1 MVTSLTELLRALRH
15 FVSLENDPRIRII
28 SELTSIISSFDLTD
42 QSIPQLLRLPWQRR
56 TTSRSP
62 FLSWRL
68 HHDFKWPAL
77 VLGVLA
83 ELNAQNF
90 MWKQLP
96 SVRLS
101 VTAYRRLNFFCQVAL
116 NFVKKD
122 SVTVVLRWASKWMSD
137 RMARSSGLIRV
148 KFGIRNAAWP

>member
-62 FLSWRL
+62 FLS
-68 HHDFKWPAL
+68 
-77 VLGVLA
+77 
-83 ELNAQNF
+83 
-90 MWKQLP
+90 
-96 SVRLS
+96 
-101 VTAYRRLNFFCQVAL
+101 
-116 NFVKKD
+116 
-122 SVTVVLRWASKWMSD
+122 
-137 RMARSSGLIRV
+137 
-148 KFGIRNAAWP
+148 